1 MKSIA
6 VLMLG
11 LGFGVFGFA
20 AHAQSAQA
28 PSFGGCWP
36 RAPQIRPGQILMACG
51 DGGFVLTGLVW
62 TRWDAAQALGTGVG
76 HTNTCTPLCASGNF
90 HRSRVSLRAR
100 VHEDYLALRGGQA
113 HDIPSD
119 RNREEPLLPRSRLP
133 IGVASRSDL
142 LRRQGVLR
150 NTTSCLRRYVRDDK
164 AWDSAVE
171 RGG

>member
-90 HRSRVSLRAR
+90 HRSRVSLRLWRPETCA
-100 VHEDYLALRGGQA
+100 GG
-113 HDIPSD
+113 
-119 RNREEPLLPRSRLP
+119 RREFTRITWRY
-133 IGVASRSDL
+133 VADKPTTFPVTGTQKSPFY
-142 LRRQGVLR
+142 LRRG
-150 NTTSCLRRYVRDDK
+150 CP
-164 AWDSAVE
+164 
-171 RGG
+171 